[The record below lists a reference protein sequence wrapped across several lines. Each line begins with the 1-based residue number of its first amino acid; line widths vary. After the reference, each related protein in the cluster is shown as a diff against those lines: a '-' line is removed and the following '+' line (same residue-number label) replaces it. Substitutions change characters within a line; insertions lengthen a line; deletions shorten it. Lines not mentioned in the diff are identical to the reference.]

1 MQQISI
7 KMLNINDIVITVEML
22 SIIAELER
30 FNGKWETMEKIAEKR
45 LISLKKISTIESIG
59 SSNRIEGNK
68 LTDIEI
74 ETVLSKIDKTS
85 FRSRDEQE
93 VAGYAE
99 LMEIIF
105 ENYNQIQLTDNYIK
119 QLHKIL
125 LQHTDKDQRHRGEY
139 KKLSN
144 AVAAYDAKG
153 GEIGIIFETATPFEV
168 PMKMEELIKWTNT
181 NLEEKLLQ
189 PLIVIGIFIV
199 NFLAIH
205 PFQDGNGR
213 LSRALTSLLLLKSG
227 YRYIPFSSLESIV
240 EKNKD
245 EYYRSLRQTQKTL
258 KTEKQNYE
266 NWLLFFLKMLREQKR
281 ILESKMPKEMEI
293 NLPKLAGDILSLFD
307 MQSIITI
314 NDVVEKLCTNIN
326 TAKKS
331 IKLLLDKDYIIKH
344 GTTKGVWYTRN
355 SKVL

>member
-1 MQQISI
+1 
-7 KMLNINDIVITVEML
+7 
-22 SIIAELER
+22 
-30 FNGKWETMEKIAEKR
+30 MEKIAKKR
-45 LISLKKISTIESIG
+45 LVPLKKVSTIESIG

-74 ETVLSKIDKTS
+74 ETILSKIGKTS
-85 FRSRDEQE
+85 FKSRDEQE
-93 VAGYAE
+93 VIGYAE

-105 ENYNQIQLTDNYIK
+105 DNYDHIQLTDNYIK

-125 LQHTDKDQRHRGEY
+125 LQHTEKDQRHCGEY

-144 AVAAYDAKG
+144 AVMAYDTDGK
-153 GEIGIIFETATPFEV
+153 EIGIVFETATPFET
-168 PMKMEELIKWTNT
+168 PKKMEELLKWANKS
-181 NLEEKLLQ
+181 LEDKFLQ

-213 LSRALTSLLLLKSG
+213 LSRALTSLLLLKNG
-227 YRYIPFSSLESIV
+227 YSYIPYASLESVV

-258 KTEKQNYE
+258 KTEKPSYE
-266 NWLLFFLKMLREQKR
+266 SWLLFFLKMLREQKR
-281 ILESKMPKEMEI
+281 VLESKIPREMEI
-293 NLPKLAGDILSLFD
+293 NLPKLASNILMLFEE
-307 MQSIITI
+307 QNVITI
-314 NDVVEKLCTNIN
+314 DDVANKLSVNIN

-331 IKLLLDKDYIIKH
+331 VKSLLDKDYLIKH
-344 GTTKGVWYTRN
+344 GTTKGVWYTDNRLAIKN
-355 SKVL
+355 N